1 MKIINRK
8 EKEMAKKVSDDVI
21 LTGKAKEKEIAD
33 LHRKEWKFPDRSC
46 TKCKLYKCFL
56 GQEVTR
62 CDFAK
67 YGCRK
72 YECDE

>member
-8 EKEMAKKVSDDVI
+8 EREMAKKVSDDVI

-72 YECDE
+72 YEFDE